1 MKRIAL
7 TGLLLGLGA
16 LCSRAGDSPY
26 TINSQVLKE
35 NNFRNSLWME
45 SYNVAGLAFRPF
57 RLYNDL
63 DISYDG
69 EYGAFR
75 PQQQATER
83 NSISLNTSGSTYL
96 GKFLVWG
103 SFSFRNIFEQ
113 GVKYNAMS
121 YEIEDDMPYFI
132 ADANPS
138 PWQKQEYDLQAK
150 IASPVLWDHISF
162 GLGVH
167 YVTKVGAK
175 QIDPTAETYKYNIEI
190 TPSITVDLGKGHYLG
205 INGLYDNRFE
215 IADPSLNNQWKSQ
228 RVYIGRGLGEAFTHK
243 IGDND
248 GMQEGMFSATR
259 YGGGIQYG
267 YSGDVELMAD
277 FSCIIKDELMRNNPK
292 QPRTYGGI
300 SQNDLTGRIELL
312 FGEGWSNHL
321 WLTGEYR
328 DTRGTEYTQAFN
340 SSPGMQL
347 WETLSTIEM
356 SSYRYIQARLGY
368 DHQFG
373 ASDERGYSWM
383 AGAEAAFEMK
393 DDSYYLPVSTYGYTN
408 AMAGVFGAKQ
418 FKFRKSSLVIRLD
431 AGYSLNLGGEYVYGG
446 SYPDY
451 PTVELYRYD
460 IAFHT
465 ADWFRAGGKISY
477 TINVKRV
484 NFAFNL
490 MADWFR
496 PSGMDMDRT
505 VCKGSFGIIF

>member
-7 TGLLLGLGA
+7 IGLLFGLGISGA
-16 LCSRAGDSPY
+16 RAGDSPY

-45 SYNVAGLAFRPF
+45 SYNAAGLAFRPF

-69 EYGAFR
+69 EFGEFR
-75 PQQQATER
+75 PQQQATGM

-96 GKFLVWG
+96 GKFLIWG
-103 SFSFRNIFEQ
+103 GFSFRNIFEQ
-113 GVKYNAMS
+113 GVEYNAMS
-121 YEIEDDMPYFI
+121 YGIEDDMPYFV

-150 IASPVLWDHISF
+150 IASPVLWERVSF

-175 QIDPTAETYKYNIEI
+175 QLDPTVETYKYNIEI
-190 TPSITVDLGKGHYLG
+190 VPSVTVNLGKGHYLG
-205 INGLYDNRFE
+205 INGLYDNQFE
-215 IADPSLNNQWKSQ
+215 IANPSLNNQWESQ

-248 GMQEGMFSATR
+248 GMQDSMFSTSR

-267 YSGDVELMAD
+267 YSGNVEFIAD
-277 FSCIIKDELMRNNPK
+277 FNFIIKDVLMRNNPK
-292 QPRTYGGI
+292 QPRTYGGTRRNGI
-300 SQNDLTGRIELL
+300 TGRIELL
-312 FGEGWSNHL
+312 FGEGRSNRL
-321 WLTGEYR
+321 QLDGEYR

-340 SSPGMQL
+340 SSAGMQL
-347 WETLSTIEM
+347 WETLSTVEM
-356 SSYRYIQARLGY
+356 SSYRYTSARLGY

-373 ASDERGYSWM
+373 ASDKRGYSWM
-383 AGAEAAFEMK
+383 VGAGAAFEMK
-393 DDSYYLPVSTYGYTN
+393 DDSYYLPASSFNYTN
-408 AMAGVFGAKQ
+408 AMAEVFGARQ
-418 FKFRKSSLVIRLD
+418 FKFRKSSLLIRLE

-451 PTVELYRYD
+451 PTVELYRQD
-460 IAFHT
+460 IIFHT
-465 ADWFRAGGKISY
+465 ADLFKAGGRISY

-490 MADWFR
+490 TADWFR
-496 PSGMDMDRT
+496 PAGMDMDRT

>member
-138 PWQKQEYDLQAK
+138 PWQKQEYALQAK

-162 GLGVH
+162 GLWVH

-228 RVYIGRGLGEAFTHK
+228 RVYIGRGLWNGSPRVF
-243 IGDND
+243 D
-248 GMQEGMFSATR
+248 GKPL
-259 YGGGIQYG
+259 GG
-267 YSGDVELMAD
+267 V
-277 FSCIIKDELMRNNPK
+277 
-292 QPRTYGGI
+292 
-300 SQNDLTGRIELL
+300 
-312 FGEGWSNHL
+312 GW
-321 WLTGEYR
+321 
-328 DTRGTEYTQAFN
+328 
-340 SSPGMQL
+340 
-347 WETLSTIEM
+347 
-356 SSYRYIQARLGY
+356 
-368 DHQFG
+368 
-373 ASDERGYSWM
+373 
-383 AGAEAAFEMK
+383 AGADEK
-393 DDSYYLPVSTYGYTN
+393 
-408 AMAGVFGAKQ
+408 
-418 FKFRKSSLVIRLD
+418 
-431 AGYSLNLGGEYVYGG
+431 
-446 SYPDY
+446 
-451 PTVELYRYD
+451 
-460 IAFHT
+460 
-465 ADWFRAGGKISY
+465 
-477 TINVKRV
+477 
-484 NFAFNL
+484 
-490 MADWFR
+490 
-496 PSGMDMDRT
+496 
-505 VCKGSFGIIF
+505 